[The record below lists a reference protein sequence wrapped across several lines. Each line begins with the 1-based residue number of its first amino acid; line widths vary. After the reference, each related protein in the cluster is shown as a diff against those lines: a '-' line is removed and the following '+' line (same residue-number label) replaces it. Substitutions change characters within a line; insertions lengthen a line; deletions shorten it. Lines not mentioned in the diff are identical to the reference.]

1 MTASSPW
8 KCATKEFGAATLAG
22 HGLVGISDRIDALAG
37 RLRIQS
43 AAGGGTAL
51 AARLPMWGPG
61 SRDRKR
67 FARRAFGV
75 TS

>member
-1 MTASSPW
+1 MGTA
-8 KCATKEFGAATLAG
+8 GR
-22 HGLVGISDRIDALAG
+22 VDALGG

-51 AARLPMWGPG
+51 AARLPVSGRG

-67 FARRAFGV
+67 FERRAFGV